1 MGKDPFCSCNQGT
14 PVVIWMDRGGIPG
27 GGWAAE
33 GYSWGSGLGLCPACT
48 SILWPPRKSMNW
60 ALFVPLQIQS
70 SEEGLL
76 YTQDLASTY
85 GDVCCWW
92 VGPWNAVIRIF
103 HPTCIKPVLFAPGR
117 HTMAMAYSL
126 LRSLCCFQL
135 SW

>member
-1 MGKDPFCSCNQGT
+1 
-14 PVVIWMDRGGIPG
+14 
-27 GGWAAE
+27 
-33 GYSWGSGLGLCPACT
+33 
-48 SILWPPRKSMNW
+48 MNW
-60 ALFVPLQIQS
+60 VLFVPLQIQS

-117 HTMAMAYSL
+117 HTMTMAYSL